1 MRNSNTYNPNRLYKD
16 PRNGR
21 IMGVCAGIADY
32 FDIRPG
38 VIRLMALIGLFMSGF
53 IPAICVYF
61 LLGFVMSPKPDEIYE
76 KPEEDKFWREA
87 RTKPDYTSVDL
98 RKRFESI
105 DKRIQSMEAFVT
117 SKQFRLSRELRDL
130 ERE

>member
-1 MRNSNTYNPNRLYKD
+1 MRRYNPNRLYKD

-38 VIRLMALIGLFMSGF
+38 IIRLLAIIALFMSGF
-53 IPAICVYF
+53 FGALCVYF
-61 LLGFVMSPKPDEIYE
+61 LLGFILSPKPEEIYE
-76 KPEEDKFWREA
+76 KPEEDQFWREA
-87 RTKPDYTSVDL
+87 RTRPEHTSVDL
-98 RKRFESI
+98 RARFSSI
-105 DKRIQSMEAFVT
+105 DKRIQGLEAFVT
-117 SKQFRLSRELRDL
+117 SKQFRLARELRDL